1 MGLTRILHEFR
12 WALLDYLRVSIIYN
26 GKSGLVRNTKC
37 TAAGLVLKFRGSS
50 LVKLR
55 ITVMVGSSVPTF

>member
-12 WALLDYLRVSIIYN
+12 WALLDYLRVSITYN

-37 TAAGLVLKFRGSS
+37 TAAGLSPDFTAHPG
-50 LVKLR
+50 
-55 ITVMVGSSVPTF
+55 